1 MKIETKNIRIEPIE
15 AKDLEALRLRIDN
28 WRRCYEDRPISH
40 VSFLAKKIA
49 EHEAAVM
56 REAGIVIPGTA
67 SCKKF
72 DRADAEILEE
82 AWRSMDVHDP
92 AQLRQLN
99 CSGLTPTVAK
109 TIVFIYAFAGNRYRN
124 IIHQYRRGCLHV
136 SERSFMAQNWETES
150 LRFFAERVHKIE
162 EVLHAIKEKGVK

>member
-1 MKIETKNIRIEPIE
+1 MKIDAKSVKIEPIE
-15 AKDLEALRLRIDN
+15 GKDLEVLRLRIDN

-56 REAGIVIPGTA
+56 REAGIVVPGTA

-72 DRADAEILEE
+72 DRADAEILET
-82 AWRSMDVHDP
+82 AWRGMDSHDP
-92 AQLRQLN
+92 NSLRKLN
-99 CSGLTPTVAK
+99 RSGLTPTVAK

-124 IIHQYRRGCLHV
+124 ILHQYRRGCLHV
-136 SERSFMAQNWETES
+136 SERSFMLNKWETES
-150 LRFFAERVHKIE
+150 LRYFAEVVHKIE
-162 EVLHAIKEKGVK
+162 ATLNATKKNGVN